1 MGGINNLSGLISF
14 SMVIYNLTSLR
25 GAQEPKMGL
34 LQNHAIKKSCRGL
47 AKELLNH
54 VANYISRLPEN
65 KKTCNRE
72 ELIIAGLENFVDD
85 FHAFPDVDL
94 NLKSIKYSNYLDL
107 YISILIKSV
116 HADLSYDPSIGTD
129 KHNKLIVT
137 IGCQVLASGWDWS
150 LYKKGI
156 KGWY

>member
-1 MGGINNLSGLISF
+1 MGF
-14 SMVIYNLTSLR
+14 
-25 GAQEPKMGL
+25 

-54 VANYISRLPEN
+54 VANYISRLPEY
-65 KKTCNRE
+65 KKTYNHD
-72 ELIIAGLENFVDD
+72 ELMLAGIENFVDD
-85 FHAFPDVDL
+85 FHAFPGVDL

-107 YISILIKSV
+107 YISILKKGV

-137 IGCQVLASGWDWS
+137 IGCQVLASGWEGS
-150 LYKKGI
+150 LYKKGFR
-156 KGWY
+156 WHY